1 MEIPI
6 QVADIA
12 VVYDNDNDNE
22 DYEDNN
28 DSNNDSNDSNDS
40 NDDYDNYGNRY
51 DSNPITKTANGGN
64 AFKSTGSAIVDYFM
78 LFMRDLSISD
88 SYDHL
93 EKCWKEDPK
102 KTVAIIFNGR
112 DRLNGKKE
120 KKVANE
126 AMLWLRKNKFETYM
140 CNIKLY
146 VEKYGR
152 WKDLQYISYNLK
164 NIDHKIEM
172 NIIAQKLIDDKI
184 NLDNNKPVSL
194 CAKWAP
200 SENDRN
206 DRQRQFAK
214 KVASVIYGCKDTYK
228 MSKYRKQYLVPLRK
242 QIDIVESKMCD
253 NKWEEIK
260 YENIPGVASNKLKKA
275 FIKHDEERYKKY
287 LGDVATS
294 VKKINVTGILPHEL
308 AGVYIKDLAKLN
320 KGEVCQ
326 TTEMQWKAIV
336 ENVRKSGNFDNAIS
350 IVDVSGSMFNAKNGS
365 IPAQVAV
372 ALGIITALCC
382 KGDFANKII
391 TFSENPQLVD
401 LITANAATN
410 STEKPKIEN
419 GDASYAGDASVSN
432 IPSLHEC
439 IKNIMG
445 VDYGFSTDFLRCN
458 EEIINYAIKYKVPQD
473 KMPKKLFVF
482 TDMQFNNT
490 ITGNFERDYR
500 NNRNNTNALDTV
512 YKSIVKLYEAN
523 NYKAPKFIFWNLNS
537 DSNEVFPV
545 NCDTEGTAIVS
556 GFSEQLLKIFMNYDE
571 FKPEFIV
578 NEILAPYLEDIIIN
592 DD

>member
-6 QVADIA
+6 CVTDIA
-12 VVYDNDNDNE
+12 VVYDNEDDNDYYDNDN
-22 DYEDNN
+22 
-28 DSNNDSNDSNDS
+28 
-40 NDDYDNYGNRY
+40 DDY

-120 KKVANE
+120 KRVANE

-146 VEKYGR
+146 VDKYGR
-152 WKDLQYISYNLK
+152 WKDLQFISYNLK

-172 NIIAQKLIDDKI
+172 NIIAQKLIEDKI

-228 MSKYRKQYLVPLRK
+228 MSKYRKEYLVPLRK

-253 NKWEEIK
+253 NKWGAIK

-287 LGDVATS
+287 LGDVAAN

-308 AGVYIKDLAKLN
+308 AGVYIKDLEKFRN
-320 KGEVCQ
+320 NEVCQ

-365 IPAQVAV
+365 IPAQVAI

-401 LITANAATN
+401 LISTN
-410 STEKPKIEN
+410 TEEKAKIEN
-419 GDASYAGDASVSN
+419 GDTDTPSISN

-439 IKNIMG
+439 IKNIID
-445 VDYGFSTDFLRCN
+445 VDYGFSTDFVKCN
-458 EEIINYAIKYKVPQD
+458 EEIIKYAIKYNIPQD

-500 NNRNNTNALDTV
+500 NKRNNTNELATV
-512 YKSIVKLYEAN
+512 YQNIVKLYEAN
-523 NYKAPKFIFWNLNS
+523 NYTAPKFIFWNLNS

-578 NEILAPYLEDIIIN
+578 NEILAPYLKDIIIN

>member
-12 VVYDNDNDNE
+12 VVYDDNE
-22 DYEDNN
+22 DD
-28 DSNNDSNDSNDS
+28 D
-40 NDDYDNYGNRY
+40 NDDYDNDGNRY

-78 LFMRDLSISD
+78 LFMRNLSISD
-88 SYDHL
+88 SYDYL

-164 NIDHKIEM
+164 NVDHKIEM

-228 MSKYRKQYLVPLRK
+228 MSKYRTQYLVPLRK

-253 NKWEEIK
+253 NKWEAIK

-287 LGDVATS
+287 LGDVAAN

-308 AGVYIKDLAKLN
+308 VGVYIKDLAKFN
-320 KGEVCQ
+320 KGELCQ

-401 LITANAATN
+401 LITANAENAA
-410 STEKPKIEN
+410 EKPKIEN
-419 GDASYAGDASVSN
+419 GDASDASVSN

-523 NYKAPKFIFWNLNS
+523 NYTAPKFIFWNLNS

-578 NEILAPYLEDIIIN
+578 NEILAPYLPDIIIN

>member
-12 VVYDNDNDNE
+12 VAYDDNE
-22 DYEDNN
+22 DN
-28 DSNNDSNDSNDS
+28 D
-40 NDDYDNYGNRY
+40 NDDYDNDGNRY

-88 SYDHL
+88 SYDYL

-140 CNIKLY
+140 CNIKQY

-164 NIDHKIEM
+164 NFDHKIEM

-228 MSKYRKQYLVPLRK
+228 MSKYRTQYLVPLRK

-253 NKWEEIK
+253 NKWEAIK

-287 LGDVATS
+287 LEDVAAN

-308 AGVYIKDLAKLN
+308 VGVYIKDLAKFN
-320 KGEVCQ
+320 KGELCQ

-401 LITANAATN
+401 LITANAAN
-410 STEKPKIEN
+410 AAEKPKIEN
-419 GDASYAGDASVSN
+419 GDAGSPCVSN

-523 NYKAPKFIFWNLNS
+523 NYTAPKFIFWNLNS

-578 NEILAPYLEDIIIN
+578 NEILAPYLPDIIIN

>member
-12 VVYDNDNDNE
+12 VVYDNDNE
-22 DYEDNN
+22 DYEDN
-28 DSNNDSNDSNDS
+28 NDS

-152 WKDLQYISYNLK
+152 WKDLLYISYNLK

-391 TFSENPQLVD
+391 TFSENPELVD
-401 LITANAATN
+401 LITANATTN

>member
-6 QVADIA
+6 CVTDIA
-12 VVYDNDNDNE
+12 VVYDNEDDNDYY
-22 DYEDNN
+22 D
-28 DSNNDSNDSNDS
+28 
-40 NDDYDNYGNRY
+40 NDDY

-120 KKVANE
+120 KRVANE

-152 WKDLQYISYNLK
+152 WKDLQFISYNLK

-172 NIIAQKLIDDKI
+172 NIIAQKLIEDKI

-228 MSKYRKQYLVPLRK
+228 MSKYRKEYLVPLRK

-253 NKWEEIK
+253 NKWGAIK

-287 LGDVATS
+287 LGDVAAN

-308 AGVYIKDLAKLN
+308 AGVYIKDLEKFRKDEL
-320 KGEVCQ
+320 CQ

-365 IPAQVAV
+365 IPAQVAI

-401 LITANAATN
+401 LISTN
-410 STEKPKIEN
+410 TEEKAKIEN
-419 GDASYAGDASVSN
+419 GDTDTPSISN
-432 IPSLHEC
+432 IPTLHEC
-439 IKNIMG
+439 IKNIID
-445 VDYGFSTDFLRCN
+445 VDYGFSTDFVKCN
-458 EEIINYAIKYKVPQD
+458 EEIIKYAIKYNIPQD

-500 NNRNNTNALDTV
+500 NKRNNTNELATV
-512 YKSIVKLYEAN
+512 YQNIVKLYEAN
-523 NYKAPKFIFWNLNS
+523 NYTAPKFIFWNLNS

-578 NEILAPYLEDIIIN
+578 NEILAPYLKDIIIN

>member
-12 VVYDNDNDNE
+12 VVYDND
-22 DYEDNN
+22 
-28 DSNNDSNDSNDS
+28 
-40 NDDYDNYGNRY
+40 DYDNDGNRY
-51 DSNPITKTANGGN
+51 DSNPI
-64 AFKSTGSAIVDYFM
+64 
-78 LFMRDLSISD
+78 
-88 SYDHL
+88 HL

-120 KKVANE
+120 KKVAND

-152 WKDLQYISYNLK
+152 WKDMQYISYNLK

-206 DRQRQFAK
+206 DKRRQFAK
-214 KVASVIYGCKDTYK
+214 KVASIIYGCKDTYK

-253 NKWEEIK
+253 NKWELIK

-287 LGDVATS
+287 LGDVAAN

-308 AGVYIKDLAKLN
+308 VGVYIKDMEKYS
-320 KGEVCQ
+320 KDEMCQ

-350 IVDVSGSMFNAKNGS
+350 IVDVSGSMFNANNGS
-365 IPAQVAV
+365 IPAQVAI

-401 LITANAATN
+401 LITANT
-410 STEKPKIEN
+410 SEKPKIEN
-419 GDASYAGDASVSN
+419 GDASEAGGAGEADSSCVSNN

-439 IKNIMG
+439 IKNITG
-445 VDYGFSTDFLRCN
+445 VNFGFSTDFLKCN
-458 EEIINYAIKYKVPQD
+458 QEIINYAIKYNVPQD

-482 TDMQFNNT
+482 TDMQFNSA
-490 ITGNFERDYR
+490 ISQSLESYESYGSFGSFEEYR
-500 NNRNNTNALDTV
+500 NSRNNTNALDTV

-537 DSNEVFPV
+537 DSKEVFPV

>member
-1 MEIPI
+1 
-6 QVADIA
+6 
-12 VVYDNDNDNE
+12 
-22 DYEDNN
+22 
-28 DSNNDSNDSNDS
+28 
-40 NDDYDNYGNRY
+40 
-51 DSNPITKTANGGN
+51 
-64 AFKSTGSAIVDYFM
+64 M

-88 SYDHL
+88 SYDYL

-164 NIDHKIEM
+164 NFDHKIEM

-228 MSKYRKQYLVPLRK
+228 MSKYRTQYLVPLRK

-253 NKWEEIK
+253 NKWEAIK

-287 LGDVATS
+287 LEDVAAN

-308 AGVYIKDLAKLN
+308 VGVYIKDLAKFN
-320 KGEVCQ
+320 KGELCQ

-401 LITANAATN
+401 LITANAAN
-410 STEKPKIEN
+410 AAEKPKIEN
-419 GDASYAGDASVSN
+419 GDAGSPCVSN

-523 NYKAPKFIFWNLNS
+523 NYTAPKFIFWNLNS

-578 NEILAPYLEDIIIN
+578 NEILAPYLPDIIIN

>member
-12 VVYDNDNDNE
+12 VAYDNEEDDYENDDSDND
-22 DYEDNN
+22 
-28 DSNNDSNDSNDS
+28 
-40 NDDYDNYGNRY
+40 GNRY

-64 AFKSTGSAIVDYFM
+64 AFKSTGNAIVDYFM
-78 LFMRDLSISD
+78 LFMRDLSIDD
-88 SYDHL
+88 SYNHL
-93 EKCWKEDPK
+93 EKCWKKDPK

-126 AMLWLRKNKFETYM
+126 AMIWLRKNKFETYM

-152 WKDLQYISYNLK
+152 WKDLQFISYNLK

-172 NIIAQKLIDDKI
+172 NIIAQKLIEDKI

-214 KVASVIYGCKDTYK
+214 KVASVIYGSKDSYK

-242 QIDIVESKMCD
+242 QIGIVESKMCD

-287 LGDVATS
+287 LEDVAAS

-308 AGVYIKDLAKLN
+308 VGVYIKDLEKFN

-401 LITANAATN
+401 LISTNTA
-410 STEKPKIEN
+410 EKAKIKN
-419 GDASYAGDASVSN
+419 GDTDTTSTTGASNISN

-445 VDYGFSTDFLRCN
+445 VDYGFSTDFLKCN

-500 NNRNNTNALDTV
+500 NSRNNTNALDTV

-523 NYKAPKFIFWNLNS
+523 NYTAPKFIFWNLNS

-578 NEILAPYLEDIIIN
+578 NEILAPYLPDIIIN

>member
-12 VVYDNDNDNE
+12 IVNDND
-22 DYEDNN
+22 DHN
-28 DSNNDSNDSNDS
+28 D
-40 NDDYDNYGNRY
+40 Y

-78 LFMRDLSISD
+78 LFVRDLSIRD

-120 KKVANE
+120 KKIANE

-152 WKDLQYISYNLK
+152 WKDMQVIGYNLK
-164 NIDHKIEM
+164 SIEHKIEM

-206 DRQRQFAK
+206 DKRRQFAK
-214 KVASVIYGCKDTYK
+214 KVASIIYGCKDTYK

-242 QIDIVESKMCD
+242 QIDIVESNMCD
-253 NKWEEIK
+253 NKWKLIK

-287 LGDVATS
+287 LEDVAAN

-308 AGVYIKDLAKLN
+308 VGVYIKDMEKYS
-320 KGEVCQ
+320 KDEMCQ

-350 IVDVSGSMFNAKNGS
+350 IVDVSGSMFNANNGS
-365 IPAQVAV
+365 IPAQVAI

-401 LITANAATN
+401 LIKKA
-410 STEKPKIEN
+410 KIKNE
-419 GDASYAGDASVSN
+419 GDEASSSCSV
-432 IPSLHEC
+432 PSLIEC
-439 IKNIMG
+439 IKNITG
-445 VDYGFSTDFLRCN
+445 VNFGFSTDFLKCN
-458 EEIINYAIKYKVPQD
+458 QEIINYAIKYNVPQD

-482 TDMQFNNT
+482 TDMQFNSA
-490 ITGNFERDYR
+490 ISQSLESYGSFGSFEEYR
-500 NNRNNTNALDTV
+500 NSRNNTNALDTV

-523 NYKAPKFIFWNLNS
+523 NYKSPKFIFWNLNS
-537 DSNEVFPV
+537 DSKEVFPV

-592 DD
+592 ND

>member
-6 QVADIA
+6 HVADIA
-12 VVYDNDNDNE
+12 VVHD
-22 DYEDNN
+22 DNN
-28 DSNNDSNDSNDS
+28 D
-40 NDDYDNYGNRY
+40 NDDYDNDGNRY
-51 DSNPITKTANGGN
+51 DNNPITKTANGGN

-78 LFMRDLSISD
+78 LFMRDLSICD

-120 KKVANE
+120 KKVAND

-152 WKDLQYISYNLK
+152 WKDMQYISYNLK

-206 DRQRQFAK
+206 DKRRQFAK
-214 KVASVIYGCKDTYK
+214 KVASIIYGCKDTYK

-253 NKWEEIK
+253 NKWGTIK
-260 YENIPGVASNKLKKA
+260 YENIPGVASNKLKNA

-287 LGDVATS
+287 LGDVAAN

-308 AGVYIKDLAKLN
+308 VGVYIKDMEKFN

-350 IVDVSGSMFNAKNGS
+350 IVDVSGSMFNANNGS
-365 IPAQVAV
+365 IPAQVAI

-382 KGDFANKII
+382 NGDFANKII

-401 LITANAATN
+401 LITANT
-410 STEKPKIEN
+410 SEKPKIEN
-419 GDASYAGDASVSN
+419 GDASEAGGAGSSSVSNN

-439 IKNIMG
+439 IKNITG
-445 VDYGFSTDFLRCN
+445 VNFGFSTDFLKCN
-458 EEIINYAIKYKVPQD
+458 QEIINYAIKYNVPQD

-482 TDMQFNNT
+482 TDMQFNSA
-490 ITGNFERDYR
+490 ISQSLESYGSFGSFEEYR
-500 NNRNNTNALDTV
+500 NSRNNTNALDTV

-537 DSNEVFPV
+537 DSKEVFPV

>member
-12 VVYDNDNDNE
+12 IVNDND
-22 DYEDNN
+22 DHN
-28 DSNNDSNDSNDS
+28 D
-40 NDDYDNYGNRY
+40 Y

-78 LFMRDLSISD
+78 LFVRDLSIRD

-120 KKVANE
+120 KKIANE

-152 WKDLQYISYNLK
+152 WKDMQVIGYNLK
-164 NIDHKIEM
+164 SIEHKIEM

-206 DRQRQFAK
+206 DKRRQFAK
-214 KVASVIYGCKDTYK
+214 KVASIIYGCKDTYK

-242 QIDIVESKMCD
+242 QIDIVESNMCD
-253 NKWEEIK
+253 NKWKLIK

-287 LGDVATS
+287 LEDVAAN

-308 AGVYIKDLAKLN
+308 VGVYIKDMEKYS
-320 KGEVCQ
+320 KDEMCQ

-350 IVDVSGSMFNAKNGS
+350 IVDVSGSMFNANNGS
-365 IPAQVAV
+365 IPAQVAI

-401 LITANAATN
+401 LIKKA
-410 STEKPKIEN
+410 KIKNE
-419 GDASYAGDASVSN
+419 GDEASSSCSV
-432 IPSLHEC
+432 PSLIEC
-439 IKNIMG
+439 IKNITG
-445 VDYGFSTDFLRCN
+445 VNFGFSTDFLKCN
-458 EEIINYAIKYKVPQD
+458 QEIINYAIKYNVPQD

-482 TDMQFNNT
+482 TDMQFNSA
-490 ITGNFERDYR
+490 ISQSLESYGSFGSFEEYR
-500 NNRNNTNALDTV
+500 NSRNNTNALDTV

-537 DSNEVFPV
+537 DSKEVFPV

>member
-12 VVYDNDNDNE
+12 VAYDNEEDDYENDDSDND
-22 DYEDNN
+22 
-28 DSNNDSNDSNDS
+28 
-40 NDDYDNYGNRY
+40 GNRY

-64 AFKSTGSAIVDYFM
+64 AFKSTGNAIVDYFM
-78 LFMRDLSISD
+78 LFMRDLSIDD
-88 SYDHL
+88 SYNHL
-93 EKCWKEDPK
+93 EKCWKKDPK

-126 AMLWLRKNKFETYM
+126 AMIWLRKNKFETYM

-152 WKDLQYISYNLK
+152 WKDLQFISYNLK

-172 NIIAQKLIDDKI
+172 NIIAQKLIEDKI

-214 KVASVIYGCKDTYK
+214 KVASVIYGSKDSYK

-242 QIDIVESKMCD
+242 QIGIVESKMCD

-287 LGDVATS
+287 LEDVAAS

-308 AGVYIKDLAKLN
+308 VGVYIKDLEKFN

-401 LITANAATN
+401 LISTNTA
-410 STEKPKIEN
+410 EKAKIKN
-419 GDASYAGDASVSN
+419 GDTDTTSTTGASNISN

-445 VDYGFSTDFLRCN
+445 VDYGFSTDFLKCN

-500 NNRNNTNALDTV
+500 NSRNNTNALDTV

-523 NYKAPKFIFWNLNS
+523 NYTAPKFIFWNLNS

-571 FKPEFIV
+571 FKPAFIV
-578 NEILAPYLEDIIIN
+578 DEILAPYLEHIIIN

>member
-1 MEIPI
+1 MEVPLQI
-6 QVADIA
+6 ADDTSDI
-12 VVYDNDNDNE
+12 NDINYYSDIE
-22 DYEDNN
+22 G
-28 DSNNDSNDSNDS
+28 SNDEG
-40 NDDYDNYGNRY
+40 NDDSY
-51 DSNPITKTANGGN
+51 DSNPISNITNTTNGGK
-64 AFKSTGSAIVDYFM
+64 AFKSTGSVIVDYFM
-78 LFMRDLSISD
+78 LFMRDLSIAD
-88 SYDHL
+88 SYNYL

-112 DRLNGKKE
+112 DRLKGKKE

-126 AMLWLRKNKFETYM
+126 AMLWLRKNKLETYI
-140 CNIKLY
+140 CNIKVY
-146 VEKYGR
+146 IEKYGR
-152 WKDLQYISYNLK
+152 WKDMQFISYNLK

-172 NIIAQKLIDDKI
+172 SIISHQLIEDKI
-184 NLDNNKPVSL
+184 NMENNKQVSL

-200 SENDRN
+200 SEKDRN

-214 KVASVIYGCKDTYK
+214 KVASVIYGSKDTYK
-228 MSKYRKQYLVPLRK
+228 MVKYRKEYLVPLRK
-242 QIDIVESKMCD
+242 KIDIVESKMCD
-253 NKWEEIK
+253 DKWGLIK
-260 YENIPGVASNKLKKA
+260 YENVPGVASNKLKKA

-287 LGDVATS
+287 LGDVAAN

-308 AGVYIKDLAKLN
+308 VGVYIKDLEKFRN
-320 KGEVCQ
+320 NEICQ
-326 TTEMQWKAIV
+326 TTEMQWRAIV

-350 IVDVSGSMFNAKNGS
+350 IVDVSGSMFCAKNGS
-365 IPAQVAV
+365 IPAQVAI

-401 LITANAATN
+401 LIKRDKRDTQNICDIDETASKDT
-410 STEKPKIEN
+410 
-419 GDASYAGDASVSN
+419 D
-432 IPSLHEC
+432 IPTLHEC
-439 IKNIMG
+439 IMNIID
-445 VDYGFSTDFLRCN
+445 VDYGFSTDFVKCN
-458 EEIINYAIKYKVPQD
+458 EEIIKYAIKYNIPQD

-500 NNRNNTNALDTV
+500 NKRNNTNELETV
-512 YKSIVKLYEAN
+512 YQNIVKLYEAN
-523 NYKAPKFIFWNLNS
+523 NYTAPKFIFWNLNS

-556 GFSEQLLKIFMNYDE
+556 GFSEQLLKIFMNYDD

-578 NEILAPYLEDIIIN
+578 NEILAPYLDDITIA

>member
-12 VVYDNDNDNE
+12 VVHDDD
-22 DYEDNN
+22 DD
-28 DSNNDSNDSNDS
+28 
-40 NDDYDNYGNRY
+40 NDDYDDDGNRY

-78 LFMRDLSISD
+78 LFMRDLSICD

-120 KKVANE
+120 KKVAND

-152 WKDLQYISYNLK
+152 WKDMQYISYNLK

-206 DRQRQFAK
+206 DKRRQFAK
-214 KVASVIYGCKDTYK
+214 KVASIIYGCKDTYK

-253 NKWEEIK
+253 NKWELIK

-287 LGDVATS
+287 LEDVAAN

-308 AGVYIKDLAKLN
+308 VGVYIKDMEKYS
-320 KGEVCQ
+320 KDEMCQ

-350 IVDVSGSMFNAKNGS
+350 IVDVSGSMFNANNGS
-365 IPAQVAV
+365 IPAQVAI

-401 LITANAATN
+401 LITANT
-410 STEKPKIEN
+410 SEKPKIEN
-419 GDASYAGDASVSN
+419 GDAGGAGEADSSCVSNN

-439 IKNIMG
+439 IKNITG
-445 VDYGFSTDFLRCN
+445 VNFGFSTDFLKCN
-458 EEIINYAIKYKVPQD
+458 QEIINYAIKYNVPQD

-482 TDMQFNNT
+482 TDMQFNSA
-490 ITGNFERDYR
+490 ISQSLESYGSFGSFEEYR
-500 NNRNNTNALDTV
+500 NSRDNTNALDTV

-537 DSNEVFPV
+537 DSKEVFPV

>member
-12 VVYDNDNDNE
+12 VAYDNEEDDYENDDSDNDN
-22 DYEDNN
+22 
-28 DSNNDSNDSNDS
+28 
-40 NDDYDNYGNRY
+40 NRY

-64 AFKSTGSAIVDYFM
+64 AFKSTGNAIVDYFM
-78 LFMRDLSISD
+78 LFMRDLSIDD
-88 SYDHL
+88 SYNHL
-93 EKCWKEDPK
+93 EKCWKKDPK

-120 KKVANE
+120 KRVANE

-152 WKDLQYISYNLK
+152 WKDLQFISYNLK

-172 NIIAQKLIDDKI
+172 NIIAQKLIEDKI

-214 KVASVIYGCKDTYK
+214 KVASVIYGSKDSYK

-242 QIDIVESKMCD
+242 QIGIVESKMCD

-287 LGDVATS
+287 LEDVAAS

-308 AGVYIKDLAKLN
+308 AGVYIKDLEKFN

-401 LITANAATN
+401 LISTNTA
-410 STEKPKIEN
+410 EKAKIKN
-419 GDASYAGDASVSN
+419 GDTDTTSTTGASNISN

-445 VDYGFSTDFLRCN
+445 VDYGFSTDFLKCN

-500 NNRNNTNALDTV
+500 NSRNNTNALDTV

-523 NYKAPKFIFWNLNS
+523 NYTAPKFIFWNLNS

-571 FKPEFIV
+571 FKPAFIV
-578 NEILAPYLEDIIIN
+578 DEILAPYLEDIIIN

>member
-12 VVYDNDNDNE
+12 VVHDDD
-22 DYEDNN
+22 DD
-28 DSNNDSNDSNDS
+28 
-40 NDDYDNYGNRY
+40 NDDYDDDGNRY

-78 LFMRDLSISD
+78 LFMRDLSICD

-120 KKVANE
+120 KKVAND

-152 WKDLQYISYNLK
+152 WKDMQYISYNLK

-206 DRQRQFAK
+206 DKRRQFAK
-214 KVASVIYGCKDTYK
+214 KVASIIYGCKDTYK

-419 GDASYAGDASVSN
+419 GDASVSN

-523 NYKAPKFIFWNLNS
+523 NYTAPKFIFWNLNS

-578 NEILAPYLEDIIIN
+578 NEILAPYLPDIIIN

>member
-12 VVYDNDNDNE
+12 VAYDNEEDDYENDDND
-22 DYEDNN
+22 
-28 DSNNDSNDSNDS
+28 
-40 NDDYDNYGNRY
+40 GNRY

-64 AFKSTGSAIVDYFM
+64 AFKSTGNAIVDYFM
-78 LFMRDLSISD
+78 LFMRDLSIDD
-88 SYDHL
+88 SYNHL
-93 EKCWKEDPK
+93 EKCWKKDPK

-126 AMLWLRKNKFETYM
+126 AMIWLRKNKFETYM

-152 WKDLQYISYNLK
+152 WKDLQFISYNLK

-172 NIIAQKLIDDKI
+172 NIIAQKLIEDKI

-214 KVASVIYGCKDTYK
+214 KVASVIYGSKDSYK

-242 QIDIVESKMCD
+242 QIGIVESKMCD

-287 LGDVATS
+287 LEDVAAS

-308 AGVYIKDLAKLN
+308 VGVYIKDLEKFN

-401 LITANAATN
+401 LISTNTA
-410 STEKPKIEN
+410 EKAKIKN
-419 GDASYAGDASVSN
+419 GDTDTASTTGASNISN

-445 VDYGFSTDFLRCN
+445 VDYGFSTDFLKCN

-500 NNRNNTNALDTV
+500 NSRNNTNALDTV

-523 NYKAPKFIFWNLNS
+523 NYTAPKFIFWNLNS

-571 FKPEFIV
+571 FKPAFIV
-578 NEILAPYLEDIIIN
+578 DEILAPYLEHIIIN

>member
-12 VVYDNDNDNE
+12 VVYDNDNDNDNE
-22 DYEDNN
+22 DYED
-28 DSNNDSNDSNDS
+28 NNDSNDSNDS

-152 WKDLQYISYNLK
+152 WKDLLYISYNLK

-260 YENIPGVASNKLKKA
+260 YENIPGVASNKLKNA

-391 TFSENPQLVD
+391 TFSENPELVD

>member
-12 VVYDNDNDNE
+12 VAYDDNE
-22 DYEDNN
+22 DN
-28 DSNNDSNDSNDS
+28 D
-40 NDDYDNYGNRY
+40 NDDYDNDGNRY

-88 SYDHL
+88 SYDYL

-164 NIDHKIEM
+164 NFDHKIEM

-228 MSKYRKQYLVPLRK
+228 MSKYRTQYLVPLRK

-253 NKWEEIK
+253 NKWEAIK

-287 LGDVATS
+287 LGDVAAN

-308 AGVYIKDLAKLN
+308 VGVYIKDLAKFN
-320 KGEVCQ
+320 KGELCQ

-401 LITANAATN
+401 LITANAENATN
-410 STEKPKIEN
+410 SAEKPKIEN
-419 GDASYAGDASVSN
+419 GDASDASVSN

-500 NNRNNTNALDTV
+500 SNRNNTNALDTV

-523 NYKAPKFIFWNLNS
+523 NYTAPKFIFWNLNS

-578 NEILAPYLEDIIIN
+578 NEILAPYLPDIIIN

>member
-12 VVYDNDNDNE
+12 VAYDDNE
-22 DYEDNN
+22 DN
-28 DSNNDSNDSNDS
+28 D
-40 NDDYDNYGNRY
+40 NDDYDNDGNRY

-88 SYDHL
+88 SYDYL

-140 CNIKLY
+140 CNIKQY

-164 NIDHKIEM
+164 NFDHKIEM

-228 MSKYRKQYLVPLRK
+228 MSKYRTQYLVPLRK

-253 NKWEEIK
+253 NKWEAIK

-287 LGDVATS
+287 LEDVAAN

-308 AGVYIKDLAKLN
+308 VGVYIKDLAKFN
-320 KGEVCQ
+320 KGELCQ

-401 LITANAATN
+401 LITANAENATN
-410 STEKPKIEN
+410 SAEKPKIEN
-419 GDASYAGDASVSN
+419 GDAGSPCVSN

-523 NYKAPKFIFWNLNS
+523 NYTAPKFIFWNLNS

-578 NEILAPYLEDIIIN
+578 NEILAPYLPDIIIN

>member
-12 VVYDNDNDNE
+12 VAYDNEED
-22 DYEDNN
+22 DYE
-28 DSNNDSNDSNDS
+28 
-40 NDDYDNYGNRY
+40 NDDSDGNRY

-64 AFKSTGSAIVDYFM
+64 AFKSTGNAIVDYFM
-78 LFMRDLSISD
+78 LFMRDLSIDD
-88 SYDHL
+88 SYNHL
-93 EKCWKEDPK
+93 EKCWKKDPK

-120 KKVANE
+120 KRVANE
-126 AMLWLRKNKFETYM
+126 AMIWLRKNKFETYM

-152 WKDLQYISYNLK
+152 WKDLQFISYNLK

-172 NIIAQKLIDDKI
+172 NIIAQKLIEDKI

-214 KVASVIYGCKDTYK
+214 KVASVIYGSKDSYK

-242 QIDIVESKMCD
+242 QIGIVESKMCD

-287 LGDVATS
+287 LEDVAAS

-308 AGVYIKDLAKLN
+308 VGVYIKDLEKFN

-401 LITANAATN
+401 LISTNTA
-410 STEKPKIEN
+410 EKAKIKN
-419 GDASYAGDASVSN
+419 GDTDTTSATCDPSISN

-445 VDYGFSTDFLRCN
+445 VDYGFSTDFLKCN
-458 EEIINYAIKYKVPQD
+458 EEIINYAIKYKVPHD

-500 NNRNNTNALDTV
+500 NSRNNTNALDTV

-523 NYKAPKFIFWNLNS
+523 NYTAPKFIFWNLNS

-578 NEILAPYLEDIIIN
+578 DEILAPYLEHIIIN

>member
-12 VVYDNDNDNE
+12 VVH
-22 DYEDNN
+22 
-28 DSNNDSNDSNDS
+28 
-40 NDDYDNYGNRY
+40 DDDDGNRY
-51 DSNPITKTANGGN
+51 DSNPITKTTNGGN

-78 LFMRDLSISD
+78 LFMRDLSICD

-120 KKVANE
+120 KKVAND

-152 WKDLQYISYNLK
+152 WKDMQYISYNLK

-206 DRQRQFAK
+206 DKRRQFAK
-214 KVASVIYGCKDTYK
+214 KVASIIYGCKDTYK

-253 NKWEEIK
+253 NKWELIK

-287 LGDVATS
+287 LGDVAAN

-308 AGVYIKDLAKLN
+308 VGVYIKDMEKYS
-320 KGEVCQ
+320 KDEMCQ

-350 IVDVSGSMFNAKNGS
+350 IVDVSGSMFNANNGS
-365 IPAQVAV
+365 IPAQVAI

-401 LITANAATN
+401 LITANT
-410 STEKPKIEN
+410 SEKPKIEN
-419 GDASYAGDASVSN
+419 GDASEAGGAGEADSSCVSNN

-439 IKNIMG
+439 IKNITG
-445 VDYGFSTDFLRCN
+445 VNFGFSTDFLKCN
-458 EEIINYAIKYKVPQD
+458 QEIINYAIKYNVPQD

-482 TDMQFNNT
+482 TDMQFNDATDSGDT
-490 ITGNFERDYR
+490 IETIYDNIINKF
-500 NNRNNTNALDTV
+500 
-512 YKSIVKLYEAN
+512 KLSGFT
-523 NYKAPKFIFWNLNS
+523 APKFIFWNLNS
-537 DSNEVFPV
+537 QSNNAFPV
-545 NCDTEGTAIVS
+545 NYDTEGTAIIS
-556 GFSEQLLKIFMNYDE
+556 GFSEQLLKIFMNYDD
-571 FKPEFIV
+571 FNPNIIV
-578 NEILAPYLEDIIIN
+578 NEILEPYEKNVIIS

>member
-12 VVYDNDNDNE
+12 VVHDDD
-22 DYEDNN
+22 DD
-28 DSNNDSNDSNDS
+28 
-40 NDDYDNYGNRY
+40 NDDYDDDGNRY
-51 DSNPITKTANGGN
+51 DSNPITKTTNGGN

-78 LFMRDLSISD
+78 LFMRDLSICD

-120 KKVANE
+120 KKVAND

-152 WKDLQYISYNLK
+152 WKDMQYISYNLK

-206 DRQRQFAK
+206 DKRRQFAK
-214 KVASVIYGCKDTYK
+214 KVASIIYGCKDTYK

-253 NKWEEIK
+253 NKWELIK

-287 LGDVATS
+287 LGDVAAN

-308 AGVYIKDLAKLN
+308 VGVYIKDMEKYS
-320 KGEVCQ
+320 KDEMCQ

-401 LITANAATN
+401 LITANA
-410 STEKPKIEN
+410 TEKPKIEN
-419 GDASYAGDASVSN
+419 GDASVSN

-523 NYKAPKFIFWNLNS
+523 NYTAPKFIFWNLNS

-578 NEILAPYLEDIIIN
+578 NEILAPYLPDIIIN

>member
-1 MEIPI
+1 
-6 QVADIA
+6 
-12 VVYDNDNDNE
+12 
-22 DYEDNN
+22 
-28 DSNNDSNDSNDS
+28 
-40 NDDYDNYGNRY
+40 
-51 DSNPITKTANGGN
+51 
-64 AFKSTGSAIVDYFM
+64 
-78 LFMRDLSISD
+78 
-88 SYDHL
+88 
-93 EKCWKEDPK
+93 
-102 KTVAIIFNGR
+102 
-112 DRLNGKKE
+112 
-120 KKVANE
+120 
-126 AMLWLRKNKFETYM
+126 M

-152 WKDLQYISYNLK
+152 WKDLQFISYNLK

-172 NIIAQKLIDDKI
+172 NIIAQKLIEDKI

-206 DRQRQFAK
+206 DRQIQFAK

-253 NKWEEIK
+253 NKWGAIK
-260 YENIPGVASNKLKKA
+260 YENIPGVASNKLKNA

-287 LGDVATS
+287 LGDVAAS

-308 AGVYIKDLAKLN
+308 AGVYIKDLEKFN

-401 LITANAATN
+401 LITTEAANAANTA
-410 STEKPKIEN
+410 EKPKIEN
-419 GDASYAGDASVSN
+419 GEAGDASVAGSSSVSNN

-500 NNRNNTNALDTV
+500 NNRDNTNALDTV